1 MCPQTPSLSPEY
13 SHKAGLQAVIT
24 RMPLQARPVTQRRPR
39 GARYNGPDHA
49 WAIEQDEA
57 ALRGDVTAG
66 FRLVLNEAKGVPARF
81 VFVRPA
87 TATEASNEGWRL
99 CLRPNSFTVQIINTT
114 PNERGVAQTAPRA
127 RHRRI
132 TTSLNDGRKPRAS

>member
-1 MCPQTPSLSPEY
+1 
-13 SHKAGLQAVIT
+13 
-24 RMPLQARPVTQRRPR
+24 MPLQARPVTQRRPR

-66 FRLVLNEAKGVPARF
+66 LRLVLNEAKGVPARF

-87 TATEASNEGWRL
+87 TAAEASSEGWRL
-99 CLRPNSFTVQIINTT
+99 CLRPTRTLRGSRYLGKNTGVVHGSLRLYLCSLASTFTFKYLSFNLPIFI
-114 PNERGVAQTAPRA
+114 
-127 RHRRI
+127 
-132 TTSLNDGRKPRAS
+132 